1 MKSFIPAAIIVW
13 LLISS
18 TSSCSYWQNLF
29 NNNRDTLGKGIVFMI
44 DDAYVE
50 DFYQQNHYDYIQH
63 NHIKMTYFICK
74 YPQLSHHKK
83 AIIKIFQNDGHEIAF
98 HGTHHI
104 NAVNYLQ
111 NHSIDQYINYE
122 ILPGLSAMQNH
133 GLDVVDFSYPYGAHT
148 PELDSVLF
156 HRYFYFIKLGST
168 HYFFYN
174 RYLDKQI
181 VHPFP
186 LDRRYWVRYHL
197 NLNQVLNF
205 IDSADKK
212 NKIIMLYGHGL
223 SDTIDTVHNK
233 IWFQD
238 FTAIFNY
245 AKSKGFKFYT
255 LRDLQKHK
263 SELPDIILSYSKELE
278 LEQE

>member
-1 MKSFIPAAIIVW
+1 MKRTVFYILIFG
-13 LLISS
+13 LLIMSN
-18 TSSCSYWQNLF
+18 SSCSFWQNLF
-29 NNNRDTLGKGIVFMI
+29 NNRDTVAKGIVFMI

-50 DFYQQNHYDYIQH
+50 DFYQQNHYNFIQH

-74 YPQLSHHKK
+74 YPHLSQRKK
-83 AIIKIFQNDGHEIAF
+83 TIIKIFQNDGHEIGF

-111 NHSIDQYINYE
+111 NHTIDQYINYE
-122 ILPGLSAMQNH
+122 ILPGLKAMLND
-133 GLDVVDFSYPYGAHT
+133 GLEVIDFSYPYGAHT

-156 HRYFYFIKLGST
+156 HKYFYFIKLGAI
-168 HYFFYN
+168 HYNFYD
-174 RYLDKQI
+174 RYLNRQI
-181 VHPFP
+181 IRPFP

-197 NLNQVLNF
+197 SLDKVLSF
-205 IDSADKK
+205 IDSADRK

-233 IWFQD
+233 IWFND

-278 LEQE
+278 IDLE